1 MQKHRNKRQATE
13 RPTQEQAHSP
23 PAQKRKATREYPE
36 WLVILLIFVVEHVG
50 GLMLDALINKGIAC
64 IPIVIEAVVRLTLLT

>member
-1 MQKHRNKRQATE
+1 MQTRRNKVKATE
-13 RPTQEQAHSP
+13 RPTKVQAHSP
-23 PAQKRKATREYPE
+23 PAQKRKATQEYPK
-36 WLVILLIFVVEHVG
+36 WLVILLIFVLEHVG